1 MRLLEFTEYKNKAI
15 FTAGLPGAGKS
26 SVITK
31 LLGDTGL
38 RIIDVDKFYALDQ
51 AKGREP
57 GDYPRYTEKAS
68 KMIDITTQRNKSLIL
83 DGTGTNV
90 GRYAETKKRLED
102 QGYQCLLLYI
112 ATDLEQAE
120 QRAQTRAQ
128 ATGRTVNV
136 ADYFHRLNK
145 SFDNLTKLFDTDIVM
160 VDNNPSKPELTSA
173 YRRIHIFLRS

>member
-1 MRLLEFTEYKNKAI
+1 MRLFEFTEYKNKAI

-38 RIIDVDKFYALDQ
+38 RVIDVDKFYALDQ

-90 GRYAETKKRLED
+90 NRYAETKKKLED
-102 QGYQCLLLYI
+102 QGYQCLLLYV
-112 ATDLEQAE
+112 ATDPDTAE
-120 QRAQTRAQ
+120 QRAQKRASE
-128 ATGRTVNV
+128 TGRTVDV
-136 ADYFHRLNK
+136 VGYYQRLNK
-145 SFDNLTKLFDTDIVM
+145 SFDSLTKLFDTNIVM
-160 VDNNPSKPELTSA
+160 VDNNSSKPELTSA
-173 YRRIHIFLRS
+173 YRRIHNFLRS